1 MVRIDRLSY
10 AFGTNWALKDI
21 SLSLD
26 KGGFLFLT
34 GPSGAG
40 KSTLLRLLHGSLS
53 ARRCTRAEVAG
64 FDLKKLRPSQI
75 PMLRRQVSVVFQ
87 DFKILPERT
96 VFDNVALALHVRGMA
111 RHLVERRVRAVLRVL
126 RLENKSYEKCGR
138 LAGGEQ
144 QRVAIARSVVV
155 NPQLILADEPTGNL
169 DPGLSRR
176 LMQVFKQF
184 HTFGTSIIMATHN
197 YDMID
202 LIPGAK
208 VMHLCDGRMEASR
221 CSDPVPAPDAAP
233 DIRPEDTEYDPAH
246 TGGDA

>member
-1 MVRIDRLSY
+1 MVRIERLSY
-10 AFGTNWALKDI
+10 AFGNNWALKDI
-21 SLSLD
+21 SLSLG

-40 KSTLLRLLHGSLS
+40 KTTLLRLLHGNLS
-53 ARRCTRAEVAG
+53 ARRSARAEVAG
-64 FDLKKLRPSQI
+64 FDLKRLRSSQI
-75 PMLRRQVSVVFQ
+75 PLLRRQVSVVFQ

-96 VFDNVALALHVRGMA
+96 VFDNVALALQVRGMA

-126 RLENKSYEKCGR
+126 KLETKSYERCDR
-138 LAGGEQ
+138 LSGGEQ

-197 YDMID
+197 YEMIST
-202 LIPGAK
+202 I
-208 VMHLCDGRMEASR
+208 
-221 CSDPVPAPDAAP
+221 PDAQVLHLLDGSVTRAGVPHAAP
-233 DIRPEDTEYDPAH
+233 ETPDGQAAAE
-246 TGGDA
+246 TGHVGHLGDDA